1 MTRYW
6 ELDLYIYLVLCSFVL
21 VGLLVLRAWWQDRRK
36 WRAVKPYY
44 GKPYDARERQRIIVM
59 VRKLGVGR

>member
-21 VGLLVLRAWWQDRRK
+21 VGLLVLRAWWQDRKK

-44 GKPYDARERQRIIVM
+44 GKPYDASVTTYRPNVDLRR
-59 VRKLGVGR
+59 VR